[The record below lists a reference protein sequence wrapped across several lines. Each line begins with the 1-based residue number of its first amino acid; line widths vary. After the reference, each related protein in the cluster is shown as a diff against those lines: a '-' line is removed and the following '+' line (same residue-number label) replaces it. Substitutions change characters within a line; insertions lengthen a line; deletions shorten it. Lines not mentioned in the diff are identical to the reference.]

1 MTAIQIIP
9 TDFRAAPALMQLLQR
24 RRAALVAQAPGAK
37 ADVLVVSAQREAALG
52 GAKGLAELARGAGAK
67 TLVVVAE
74 DAATFALQPEMGG
87 RLLRVARPAAPAH
100 LAPLRQSDLLAL
112 ADVVGGLVSP
122 MVAGDAATGTLIDL
136 GSRPIDF
143 RHLA

>member
-87 RLLRVARPAAPAH
+87 RFAAGGTACRARASCTAAAVGPSSAGRCGGGPRVAH
-100 LAPLRQSDLLAL
+100 
-112 ADVVGGLVSP
+112 GG
-122 MVAGDAATGTLIDL
+122 G
-136 GSRPIDF
+136 
-143 RHLA
+143 